1 MRTADREQPGL
12 QDDFRRGGYV
22 WIYRYDF
29 WGNGIKAPIRP
40 KPWRGIWLAYGYE
53 VKDCEPEQET
63 AFKAWLAVETDRMPE
78 KMPCGSFPER
88 LCAYFASLCDKQRGI
103 TNIPYLEKYKFIA
116 K

>member
-1 MRTADREQPGL
+1 MDLPVRLLGKWDQSADTAEALARD
-12 QDDFRRGGYV
+12 
-22 WIYRYDF
+22 
-29 WGNGIKAPIRP
+29 
-40 KPWRGIWLAYGYE
+40 LAYGYE

-63 AFKAWLAVETDRMPE
+63 AFKAWLAGETDRMPE